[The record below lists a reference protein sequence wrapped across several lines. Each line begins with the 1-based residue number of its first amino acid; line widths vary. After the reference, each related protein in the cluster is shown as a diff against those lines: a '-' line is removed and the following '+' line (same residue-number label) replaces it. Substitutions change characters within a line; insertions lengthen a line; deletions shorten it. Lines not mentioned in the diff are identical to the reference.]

1 MLIRKDKKAII
12 LKLRNPSRVTTVVP
26 TAKLVTHEGDT
37 LVAVPHRPDEVKVL
51 RNLGINAPDPM
62 QYYYKWPGRFKP
74 FEAQVETANFLSM
87 HDRAFC
93 LNSMGLGKT
102 VTSLWAF
109 DYMRESKMVRKA
121 LIICPLS
128 TMERTWADEV
138 FKTFPH
144 LDASV
149 VYGTRERRKKML
161 AQNADVYIINTDG
174 IKTIEEDLALRDDID
189 LIIVDEI
196 AMFRNSGTDRWKILN
211 NICNKQTPRRV
222 WGLTGA
228 PTPHEPT
235 DAWAQCRIVV
245 PANPD
250 VPKYFGKF
258 RDLVM
263 KQLTQFKWVP
273 RSNAVDVVKQVMQP
287 AVRFALDD
295 CIDLPEQTF
304 VSRDVEMTTEQ
315 KQAYKAMLDKLIME
329 YEGGEVTAVNEAVK
343 ANKLV
348 QIACGVAYG
357 ADGEHIHIPNKPR
370 IDVLKELIEESE
382 GKVLVFVPLTGVLE
396 HLAHELS
403 EWYAKNEGDV
413 GVANMVSNR
422 LDGKPFLHD
431 NVACIHGGTPKA
443 ERDEIFGDFQKTD
456 RYKVIVANP
465 ATMSHGLTLT
475 AATTIIWFAPIHSN
489 DIYEQACARVR
500 RPGQTRTT
508 VIAHIAGS
516 DIERRIYKRLQTKQK
531 LQGSLLEIMKG
542 IESDQ

>member
-12 LKLRNPSRVTTVVP
+12 LKLRNPARVTTVVP
-26 TAKLVTHEGDT
+26 TAKLVSHEGDT

-62 QYYYKWPGRFKP
+62 EYYYKWPGRFKP
-74 FEAQVETANFLSM
+74 FAAQVETANFLSM

-109 DYMRESKMVRKA
+109 DYMRECKMVRKA

-161 AQNADVYIINTDG
+161 AQKADVYIINTDG

-258 RDLVM
+258 RELVM

-304 VSRDVEMTTEQ
+304 ISRDVEMTPEQ
-315 KQAYKAMLDKLIME
+315 KTAYKAMLDKLIME

-396 HLAHELS
+396 HLIEELS
-403 EWYAKNEGDV
+403 TDWECA
-413 GVANMVSNR
+413 A
-422 LDGKPFLHD
+422 
-431 NVACIHGGTPKA
+431 IHGGTSKA
-443 ERDEIFGDFQKTD
+443 DRDQIFGDFQKTD

-516 DIERRIYKRLQTKQK
+516 DIERKIYKRLQTKQK

>member
-1 MLIRKDKKAII
+1 MLIRQDKQAVI

-26 TAKLVTHEGDT
+26 TAKLVAHEGDT

-51 RNLGINAPDPM
+51 RNLGFHVPDPM
-62 QYYYKWPGRFKP
+62 AYYYKWPGRFEP
-74 FEAQVETANFLSM
+74 FAAQVETANFLSM

-102 VTSLWAF
+102 VTSLWAY
-109 DYMRESKMVRKA
+109 DYMRECRMVRKV
-121 LIICPLS
+121 LIVCPLS

-144 LDASV
+144 LDATV
-149 VYGTRERRKKML
+149 VYGSRERRKKLL
-161 AQNADVYIINTDG
+161 AQDADIYIINTDG
-174 IKTIEEDLALRDDID
+174 IKTIEADLAARDDID
-189 LIIVDEI
+189 LVIVDEI
-196 AMFRNSGTDRWKILN
+196 AMFRNAGTDRWKTLN
-211 NICNKQTPRRV
+211 AICNKQSHRRV

-245 PANPD
+245 PSNPD
-250 VPKYFGKF
+250 IPKYFGKF

-273 RSNAVDVVKQVMQP
+273 RSDSVDTVKAIMQP

-295 CIDLPEQTF
+295 CIDLPPQTF

-315 KQAYKAMLDKLIME
+315 KAAYKNMLDKLIME
-329 YEGGEVTAVNEAVK
+329 YAGGEVLAVNEAVK

-357 ADGEHIHIPNKPR
+357 KDGEHIHIPNKPR

-382 GKVLVFVPLTGVLE
+382 GKVLVFVPLTGVLD
-396 HLAHELS
+396 HLMTELS
-403 EWYAKNEGDV
+403 VDWECA
-413 GVANMVSNR
+413 A
-422 LDGKPFLHD
+422 
-431 NVACIHGGTPKA
+431 IHGGTSKN
-443 ERDEIFGDFQKTD
+443 ERDEIFGDFQNTP

>member
-1 MLIRKDKKAII
+1 MLVRTDKKALI
-12 LKLRNPSRVTTVVP
+12 LKLRNPSRVTTPIP
-26 TAKLVTHEGDT
+26 TAKLVTYNGQT
-37 LVAVPHRPDEVKVL
+37 YVAVPHRPDEVKVL
-51 RNLGINAPDPM
+51 RNLGFNAPDPM
-62 QYYYKWPGRFKP
+62 AYYYKWPGRFKP
-74 FEAQVETANFLSM
+74 FQAQLETANFLSM

-102 VTSLWAF
+102 VTALWSY
-109 DYMRESKMVRKA
+109 DYMRDAKLVKKV
-121 LIICPLS
+121 LVVCPLS
-128 TMERTWADEV
+128 TMERTWADEI

-144 LDASV
+144 LDAV
-149 VYGTRERRKKML
+149 VLYGTRERRKKL
-161 AQNADVYIINTDG
+161 LKQDAHIYIINTDG
-174 IKTIEEDLALRDDID
+174 LKTIEDDLKNRDDID

-196 AMFRNSGTDRWKILN
+196 AMFRNAGTDRWKTLN
-211 NICNKQTPRRV
+211 TVCNKQTQRRI
-222 WGLTGA
+222 WALTGA

-263 KQLTQFKWVP
+263 KQISQFKWVA

-287 AVRFALDD
+287 SVRFALDD

-304 VSRDVEMTTEQ
+304 VTRDVEMTKEQ
-315 KQAYKAMLDKLIME
+315 KEAYKGMLEKLMVE
-329 YEGGEVTAVNEAVK
+329 YEGGQVLAVNEAVK

-357 ADGEHIHIPNKPR
+357 KDGEYINIPSKPR
-370 IDVLKELIEESE
+370 MDVLKEIIEESE

-396 HLAHELS
+396 HVVSELQS
-403 EWYAKNEGDV
+403 EW
-413 GVANMVSNR
+413 
-422 LDGKPFLHD
+422 
-431 NVACIHGGTPKA
+431 NVAAVHGATPKA
-443 ERDEIFGDFQKTD
+443 ERDQIFGSFQD
-456 RYKVIVANP
+456 SSFPHVIVANP

-475 AATTIIWFAPIHSN
+475 AATTIVWYAPIHSN

-508 VIAHIAGS
+508 VIAHIAAS
-516 DIERRIYKRLQTKQK
+516 DIERRIYTRLRTKQK
-531 LQGSLLEIMKG
+531 LQGALLEIMKG
-542 IESDQ
+542 IETE

>member
-1 MLIRKDKKAII
+1 MLIRQDKKAVI
-12 LKLRNPSRVTTVVP
+12 LKLRNPARVTTVVP
-26 TAKLVTHEGDT
+26 TAKLVEHEGQT

-62 QYYYKWPGRFKP
+62 NYYYKWPGRFKP
-74 FEAQVETANFLSM
+74 FQAQIETANFLSM

-102 VTSLWAF
+102 VTALWAY
-109 DYMRESKMVRKA
+109 DYMRDNKLVKKA
-121 LIICPLS
+121 LIVCPLS

-144 LDASV
+144 LDATV
-149 VYGTRERRKKML
+149 VYGTRERRKKLL
-161 AQNADVYIINTDG
+161 AQDSHLYIINTDG
-174 IKTIEEDLALRDDID
+174 IKTIQEDLAGRSDID

-211 NICNKQTPRRV
+211 AICNKQSHRRV
-222 WGLTGA
+222 WALTGT
-228 PTPHEPT
+228 PIPHEPT

-245 PANPD
+245 PANPN
-250 VPKYFGKF
+250 VPKYFGQF

-273 RSNAVDVVKQVMQP
+273 RRNALSTVESVMQP
-287 AVRFALDD
+287 AIRYSLDD

-304 VSRDVEMTTEQ
+304 TTRDVDMTPEQ
-315 KQAYKAMLDKLIME
+315 SKAYKAMLEKLKTEIDD
-329 YEGGEVTAVNEAVK
+329 GEVLAVNEAVK

-348 QIACGVAYG
+348 QIACGVVYG
-357 ADGEHIHIPNKPR
+357 QNGEYIHIPNKPR
-370 IDVLKELIEESE
+370 IDVLKELIEQSE

-396 HLAHELS
+396 HLVDELKDELEVAAVHGAVS
-403 EWYAKNEGDV
+403 KN
-413 GVANMVSNR
+413 
-422 LDGKPFLHD
+422 
-431 NVACIHGGTPKA
+431 
-443 ERDEIFGDFQKTD
+443 ERDEIFREFQEGT
-456 RYKVIVANP
+456 RLRAIIANP

-475 AATTIIWFAPIHSN
+475 AATTIIWYAPIHSN

-516 DIERRIYKRLQTKQK
+516 DIERKIYTRLQTKQK
-531 LQGSLLEIMKG
+531 LQGTLLELMKG
-542 IESDQ
+542 ITDQ

>member
-1 MLIRKDKKAII
+1 MLIRTDKKAVI

-26 TAKLVTHEGDT
+26 TAKLVSHEGDT

-74 FEAQVETANFLSM
+74 FAAQIETANFLSM

-102 VTSLWAF
+102 VTSLWAY
-109 DYMRESKMVRKA
+109 DYMRECKMVRKA

-144 LDASV
+144 LDTAV
-149 VYGTRERRKKML
+149 VYGSRERRRKML
-161 AQNADVYIINTDG
+161 AQNVDVYIINTDG
-174 IKTIEEDLALRDDID
+174 IKTIEDDLAARDDID

-258 RDLVM
+258 RDMVM

-273 RSNAVDVVKQVMQP
+273 RSNAVDVVKQIMQP

-304 VSRDVEMTTEQ
+304 VSRDVDMTTEQ
-315 KQAYKAMLDKLIME
+315 KSAYKAMLDKLIME

-357 ADGEHIHIPNKPR
+357 AGGEHIYIPNKPR

-396 HLAHELS
+396 HLMTELS
-403 EWYAKNEGDV
+403 TDWECA
-413 GVANMVSNR
+413 A
-422 LDGKPFLHD
+422 
-431 NVACIHGGTPKA
+431 IHGGTPKT
-443 ERDEIFGDFQKTD
+443 ERDQIFGDFQKTD
-456 RYKVIVANP
+456 RIRVIVANP
-465 ATMSHGLTLT
+465 STMSHGLTLT

-489 DIYEQACARVR
+489 DVYEQACARVR

>member
-1 MLIRKDKKAII
+1 MIIRKDKRALI

-51 RNLGINAPDPM
+51 RNLGFNPPDPM
-62 QYYYKWPGRFKP
+62 EYYYKWPGRFKP
-74 FEAQVETANFLSM
+74 FAAQIETANFLSM

-102 VTSLWAF
+102 VTSLWAYDF
-109 DYMRESKMVRKA
+109 MRDCKMIKKA
-121 LIICPLS
+121 LIVCPLS
-128 TMERTWADEV
+128 TMERTWADEI

-144 LDASV
+144 LDATV
-149 VYGTRERRKKML
+149 VYGTRERRKKLL
-161 AQNADVYIINTDG
+161 AQNSDLYIINTDG
-174 IKTIEEDLALRDDID
+174 IKTIEEDLAGRDDIN

-196 AMFRNSGTDRWKILN
+196 AMFRNAGTERWKTLN
-211 NICNKQTPRRV
+211 NICNKQTHRRV

-245 PANPD
+245 PASPD

-258 RDLVM
+258 RDMVM

-273 RSNAVDVVKQVMQP
+273 RADAVDTVKHMMQP
-287 AVRFALDD
+287 SVRFALDD

-304 VSRDVEMTTEQ
+304 TTRDVEMTKEQ
-315 KQAYKAMLDKLIME
+315 KDAYKNMLDKLIME
-329 YEGGEVTAVNEAVK
+329 YQGGEVLAVNEAVK

-357 ADGEHIHIPNKPR
+357 KDGEYIHIPNKPR

-396 HLAHELS
+396 NLIDEL
-403 EWYAKNEGDV
+403 KNDWDV
-413 GVANMVSNR
+413 AAV
-422 LDGKPFLHD
+422 
-431 NVACIHGGTPKA
+431 HGATSKH
-443 ERDEIFGDFQKTD
+443 ERDQIFGDFQKTD
-456 RYKVIVANP
+456 RIRVIVANP
-465 ATMSHGLTLT
+465 STMSHGLTLT
-475 AATTIIWFAPIHSN
+475 AATTIIWYAPIHSN
-489 DIYEQACARVR
+489 DVYEQACARVR

-516 DIERRIYKRLQTKQK
+516 DIERRIYKRLQAKQK

>member
-12 LKLRNPSRVTTVVP
+12 LKLRNPARVTTVVP
-26 TAKLVTHEGDT
+26 TAKLVSHEGDT

-62 QYYYKWPGRFKP
+62 EYYYKWPGRFKP
-74 FEAQVETANFLSM
+74 FAAQVETANFLSM

-109 DYMRESKMVRKA
+109 DYMRECKMVRKA

-161 AQNADVYIINTDG
+161 AQKADVYIINTDG

-258 RDLVM
+258 RELVM

-304 VSRDVEMTTEQ
+304 ISRDAEMTPEQ
-315 KQAYKAMLDKLIME
+315 KTAYKAMLDKLIME

-357 ADGEHIHIPNKPR
+357 ANGERIHIPNKTR

-403 EWYAKNEGDV
+403 VWYAKNEGDA
-413 GVANMVSNR
+413 GVASVVANR
-422 LDGKPFLHD
+422 LEGEPFLHD
-431 NVACIHGGTPKA
+431 NVACIHGGTSKA
-443 ERDEIFGDFQKTD
+443 DRDQIFGDFQKTD

-516 DIERRIYKRLQTKQK
+516 DTERRIFKRLQTKQK

>member
-1 MLIRKDKKAII
+1 MLIRKDKRAII

-26 TAKLVTHEGDT
+26 TAKLVTHEGET

-62 QYYYKWPGRFKP
+62 EYYYKWPGRFKP
-74 FEAQVETANFLSM
+74 FAAQVETANFLSM

-109 DYMRESKMVRKA
+109 DYMRECKMVNKA

-149 VYGTRERRKKML
+149 VYGTRERRKKLL
-161 AQNADVYIINTDG
+161 AQKADVYIINTDG
-174 IKTIEEDLALRDDID
+174 IKTIEADLAKRDDID

-211 NICNKQTPRRV
+211 NICNKQTHRRV

-245 PANPD
+245 PSNPD
-250 VPKYFGKF
+250 VPKYYGKF

-295 CIDLPEQTF
+295 CIDLPPQTF
-304 VSRDVEMTTEQ
+304 VSRDVEMTPEQ
-315 KQAYKAMLDKLIME
+315 NKAYKNMLDKLIME
-329 YEGGEVTAVNEAVK
+329 YAGGEVLAVNEAVK

-357 ADGEHIHIPNKPR
+357 TDGEHIHIPNKPR

-396 HLAHELS
+396 HLMTELS
-403 EWYAKNEGDV
+403 TDWKCA
-413 GVANMVSNR
+413 A
-422 LDGKPFLHD
+422 
-431 NVACIHGGTPKA
+431 IHGGTSKN
-443 ERDEIFGDFQKTD
+443 ERDEIFGDFQNTA

>member
-1 MLIRKDKKAII
+1 MIIRKDKRAVI

-26 TAKLVTHEGDT
+26 TAKLVQHEGDT

-51 RNLGINAPDPM
+51 RNLGINPPDPM

-74 FEAQVETANFLSM
+74 FAAQLETANFLAM

-102 VTSLWAF
+102 VTSLWAY
-109 DYMRESKMVRKA
+109 DYMRECKMVRKA
-121 LIICPLS
+121 LIVCPLS

-144 LDASV
+144 LDAAV

-161 AQNADVYIINTDG
+161 AQDVDLYIINTDG
-174 IKTIEEDLALRDDID
+174 IKTIQEDLALRDDID
-189 LIIVDEI
+189 LVIVDEI

-211 NICNKQTPRRV
+211 DICNKQTPRRV

-287 AVRFALDD
+287 SVRFALDD
-295 CIDLPEQTF
+295 CVDLPEQTF
-304 VSRDVEMTTEQ
+304 VSRDVEMTPEQ
-315 KQAYKAMLDKLIME
+315 KAAYKAMLDKLIME
-329 YEGGEVTAVNEAVK
+329 YEGGEVLAVNEAVK

-357 ADGEHIHIPNKPR
+357 KDGEHIHIPNKPR

-396 HLAHELS
+396 HLMQELS
-403 EWYAKNEGDV
+403 TDWECA
-413 GVANMVSNR
+413 A
-422 LDGKPFLHD
+422 
-431 NVACIHGGTPKA
+431 IHGGTSKA
-443 ERDEIFGDFQKTD
+443 DRDNIFGEFQNTD
-456 RYKVIVANP
+456 RIRVIVANP
-465 ATMSHGLTLT
+465 TTMSHGLTLT
-475 AATTIIWFAPIHSN
+475 EATTIIWYAPIHSN
-489 DIYEQACARVR
+489 DVYEQACARVR

-516 DIERRIYKRLQTKQK
+516 DVERRIYKRLQGKQK
-531 LQGSLLEIMKG
+531 LQGALLDIMKG

>member
-1 MLIRKDKKAII
+1 MLIRKDKKALI

-51 RNLGINAPDPM
+51 RNLGFNPPDPM
-62 QYYYKWPGRFKP
+62 EYYYKWPGRFKP
-74 FEAQVETANFLSM
+74 FAAQVETANFLSM

-102 VTSLWAF
+102 VTSLWAY
-109 DYMRESKMVRKA
+109 DYMRECKMVRKA

-144 LDASV
+144 LDTAV
-149 VYGTRERRKKML
+149 LYGTRERRRKLL
-161 AQNADVYIINTDG
+161 AQDVDVYIINTDG
-174 IKTIEEDLALRDDID
+174 IKTIEEDLAARDDID
-189 LIIVDEI
+189 LVIVDEI
-196 AMFRNSGTDRWKILN
+196 AMFRNSGTDRWKVLN
-211 NICNKQTPRRV
+211 NIVNKQSHRRA

-235 DAWAQCRIVV
+235 DAWAQCRIIV

-263 KQLTQFKWVP
+263 KQLTQFKWAP

-287 AVRFALDD
+287 SVRFALDD
-295 CIDLPEQTF
+295 CIDLPPQTF
-304 VSRDVEMTTEQ
+304 VSRDVEMTPEQ
-315 KQAYKAMLDKLIME
+315 KAAYKNMLDKLIME
-329 YEGGEVTAVNEAVK
+329 YQGGEVLAVNEAVK

-357 ADGEHIHIPNKPR
+357 KDGEHIHIPNKPR

-396 HLAHELS
+396 HLMDELS
-403 EWYAKNEGDV
+403 TDWDCA
-413 GVANMVSNR
+413 A
-422 LDGKPFLHD
+422 
-431 NVACIHGGTPKA
+431 IHGGTSKA
-443 ERDEIFGDFQKTD
+443 ERDRIFGDFQKTD
-456 RYKVIVANP
+456 SIRVIVANP
-465 ATMSHGLTLT
+465 STMSHGLTLT
-475 AATTIIWFAPIHSN
+475 AATTIIWYAPIHSN
-489 DIYEQACARVR
+489 DVYEQACARVR

-516 DIERRIYKRLQTKQK
+516 DIERRIYSRLQKKQK
-531 LQGSLLEIMKG
+531 LQGSLLDIMKG

>member
-1 MLIRKDKKAII
+1 MIIRKDKRALI

-26 TAKLVTHEGDT
+26 TAKLVNHEGET

-62 QYYYKWPGRFKP
+62 EYYYKWPGRFKP
-74 FEAQVETANFLSM
+74 FAAQIETANFLSM

-102 VTSLWAF
+102 VTSLWAYDF
-109 DYMRESKMVRKA
+109 MRDCKMVKKA
-121 LIICPLS
+121 LIVCPLS
-128 TMERTWADEV
+128 TMERTWADEI

-144 LDASV
+144 LDATV
-149 VYGTRERRKKML
+149 VYGTRERRKKLL
-161 AQNADVYIINTDG
+161 AQKSDLYIINTDG
-174 IKTIEEDLALRDDID
+174 IKTIEEDLAARDDID
-189 LIIVDEI
+189 LVIVDEI
-196 AMFRNSGTDRWKILN
+196 AMFRNAGTERWKILN
-211 NICNKQTPRRV
+211 NICNKQTHRRV

-245 PANPD
+245 PASAD

-258 RDLVM
+258 RDIVM

-273 RSNAVDVVKQVMQP
+273 RADAVDTVKHIMQP
-287 AVRFALDD
+287 SVRFALDD

-304 VSRDVEMTTEQ
+304 TTRDVEMTKEQ
-315 KQAYKAMLDKLIME
+315 KEAYKNMLDKLIME
-329 YEGGEVTAVNEAVK
+329 YQGGEVLAVNEAVK

-357 ADGEHIHIPNKPR
+357 KDGEYIHIPNKPR

-396 HLAHELS
+396 NLIDEL
-403 EWYAKNEGDV
+403 KNDWDV
-413 GVANMVSNR
+413 AAV
-422 LDGKPFLHD
+422 
-431 NVACIHGGTPKA
+431 HGATSKH
-443 ERDEIFGDFQKTD
+443 ERDQIFGDFQKTD
-456 RYKVIVANP
+456 RIRVIVANP
-465 ATMSHGLTLT
+465 STMSHGLTLT
-475 AATTIIWFAPIHSN
+475 AATTIIWYAPIHSN
-489 DIYEQACARVR
+489 DIYLQANARVR

-516 DIERRIYKRLQTKQK
+516 DIERRIYKRLQAKEK
-531 LQGSLLEIMKG
+531 LQGSLLELMRG
-542 IESDQ
+542 ITDEQ